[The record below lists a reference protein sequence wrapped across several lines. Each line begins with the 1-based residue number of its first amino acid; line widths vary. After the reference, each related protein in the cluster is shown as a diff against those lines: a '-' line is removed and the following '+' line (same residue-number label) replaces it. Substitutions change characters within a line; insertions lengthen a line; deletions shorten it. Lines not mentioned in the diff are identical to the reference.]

1 MKTFKKNKK
10 SINFKKKCSHLKKM
24 RLTKLKLKNKQ
35 NKIKYSKLKG
45 GARSLFAPIRKD
57 TLASGHEIP
66 RKNPS
71 NLISLTHEKVPI
83 ENLEENS
90 KEKEH
95 ILQKKKAIERSINDF
110 FNQASNLKMNPSTST
125 PSKIFELIEATNTFF
140 QIKYNYYN
148 AKNEY
153 KPLFF
158 FVNPDVLSVDKLQY
172 FIDNDKIKISDDNK
186 NIQISENTIIL
197 KSLRAGGHYRTGNV
211 IEKEP
216 FKNVYEDTQIP
227 LVSYETN
234 LGYLLDP
241 RNGKY
246 HINVL
251 GVEFASLKP
260 KNQSLIVEDIA
271 SWIKEIMRELNNSVN
286 LDLFLEK
293 SKTEEGKTTDYKP
306 RLFRCVDLD
315 VDHSKLII
323 DKYTNP
329 TTNEEYVIVGYPKDT
344 MRPYLDLYNKNKA
357 MFDNIYQKHKDEF
370 MTYMAELHNIINV
383 SNPNNQIN
391 MSQLTT
397 EIHKFYGYESY
408 YKYTSNFYENEKENF
423 GTDVEHGKNGLIYDP
438 EFQIKFKALQ
448 KAFYNELA
456 SKCLNKPMMQ
466 IQYIFLI
473 FKKNSDGNYTPA
485 VFNFRELNHEHHSLL
500 QRLEIVIKTILP
512 YRYGITSS
520 EAEDYKLWY
529 SHYNYG
535 DIFHI
540 KTEYVHTMSNIQQQ
554 AYKYKNSITLEEL
567 IYMLSIPDV
576 DLINLRVDYQRKK
589 VNFQIIDGKTQSFHE
604 GLATREGGNT
614 YYRFTIE
621 TETTPTPTRLN
632 LSTFLNSKILLMFTQ
647 TGKLYTFIYK
657 KDGIFYIIKFKPSL
671 YNIIIK
677 IFDTLKEHILN
688 QEFMTKIL
696 NSRDFEFVEGID
708 IPNIDLYEVL
718 EHRPIIS
725 EDYKNIMRYNPLLI
739 RTIKKQNTEN
749 KVTSLCSFFQ
759 TQILEKKDFKCNDI
773 EIPNPYIKKPFL
785 IRNILATEIYK
796 REFNIFKDNIS
807 KNNFYHAYRPKETDD
822 PYYKSEYENDII
834 DILND
839 KYQYSLYEGIEN
851 NTRQINRIYFNPNN
865 CGYTLIDIYEQL
877 KSGDFKSVIWI
888 VPLNATFNE
897 TMTEKYDD
905 IFSKV
910 KYIGNYIGNFIYLN
924 NNHINMI
931 NQVKKR
937 YLLKDTFCNLNI
949 QSKSPSNFCLHFHI
963 LKKVEYKSKFSYFE
977 QGSRV
982 YAMLDLN
989 TILNNILLFNQ
1000 YYNLLDINIILHND
1014 N

>member
-1 MKTFKKNKK
+1 M
-10 SINFKKKCSHLKKM
+10 
-24 RLTKLKLKNKQ
+24 
-35 NKIKYSKLKG
+35 
-45 GARSLFAPIRKD
+45 
-57 TLASGHEIP
+57 
-66 RKNPS
+66 NP
-71 NLISLTHEKVPI
+71 
-83 ENLEENS
+83 
-90 KEKEH
+90 
-95 ILQKKKAIERSINDF
+95 LQI
-110 FNQASNLKMNPSTST
+110 NPSTRT

-158 FVNPDVLSVDKLQY
+158 FINPDVLSVDKLQY
-172 FIDNDKIKISDDNK
+172 FIDNDKIKISPDNK
-186 NIQISENTIIL
+186 HIQISENTIIL
-197 KSLRAGGHYRTGNV
+197 KSLRAGGHYRTGGV
-211 IEKEP
+211 VEREP
-216 FKNVYEDTQIP
+216 FKNVYEDSQIP
-227 LVSYETN
+227 LVPYDTN

-260 KNQSLIVEDIA
+260 EKQSLIVEDIG
-271 SWIKEIMRELNNSVN
+271 SWIKEIMRELNSVN

-329 TTNEEYVIVGYPKDT
+329 ATNEEYVIVGYPKDT

-357 MFDNIYQKHKDEF
+357 MFDDIYQTHKLEF
-370 MTYMAELHNIINV
+370 MSYMAELHNNV
-383 SNPNNQIN
+383 SNPNNQID
-391 MSQLTT
+391 MSQLTS

-408 YKYTSNFYENEKENF
+408 YKYISNFYENEKENF

-438 EFQIKFKALQ
+438 EFQTKFKALQ

-473 FKKNSDGNYTPA
+473 FKKNRNGEYSGKYSPA
-485 VFNFRELNHEHHSLL
+485 VFNFRELKHEHHSLL

-554 AYKYKNSITLEEL
+554 AYKYKNSISLEEL
-567 IYMLSIPDV
+567 IYMLSIPNV
-576 DLINLRVDYQRKK
+576 DLKNLRVDYQRKK

-614 YYRFTIE
+614 KYKIHIENETI
-621 TETTPTPTRLN
+621 PTHTHLN
-632 LSTFLNSKILLMFTQ
+632 LSTFLNSKILLIFTQ

-671 YNIIIK
+671 YNIITK
-677 IFDTLKEHILN
+677 IFDKLKEHILN

-708 IPNIDLYEVL
+708 IPDIDLYEVL
-718 EHRPIIS
+718 EHRPINS
-725 EDYKNIMRYNPLLI
+725 TDYTSIMRYNPLLV
-739 RTIKKQNTEN
+739 RTIKKNNNTIKNIDIKLFFKSLILKEN
-749 KVTSLCSFFQ
+749 EL
-759 TQILEKKDFKCNDI
+759 NDI
-773 EIPNPYIKKPFL
+773 LRSSNITIPYIIPNPYNIKPYI
-785 IRNILATEIYK
+785 IRNILASKIYK
-796 REFNIFKDNIS
+796 ENYINFNEKKYNG
-807 KNNFYHAYRPKETDD
+807 YRINLIENPENLSIPLHKFFTNTFIEN
-822 PYYKSEYENDII
+822 NDII
-834 DILND
+834 
-839 KYQYSLYEGIEN
+839 
-851 NTRQINRIYFNPNN
+851 INRIYFNPSN
-865 CGYTLIDIYEQL
+865 CGYTFIELYESEID
-877 KSGDFKSVIWI
+877 KHVVWI
-888 VPLNATFNE
+888 VPFNTTNDE
-897 TMTEKYDD
+897 
-905 IFSKV
+905 
-910 KYIGNYIGNFIYLN
+910 YISVSTLPFLGNFTYLEYEK
-924 NNHINMI
+924 HKLM
-931 NQVKKR
+931 
-937 YLLKDTFCNLNI
+937 LETLNSLYFK
-949 QSKSPSNFCLHFHI
+949 QGKSCFFNIGSILPEQFCLHAQII
-963 LKKVEYKSKFSYFE
+963 LNDTYQSRFIMFE
-977 QGSRV
+977 QGSR
-982 YAMLDLN
+982 LN
-989 TILNNILLFNQ
+989 KFITITTILNFLKLKSD
-1000 YYNLLDINIILHND
+1000 YYKNYNCETLIHDK
-1014 N
+1014 